1 MVECK
6 YAYIELFRKI
16 SHWFLLCR
24 TGVRLGDFTQKPYC
38 DYGSENCSLYKH
50 FGIEATKVHENYMK
64 DSETIA
70 LYNDIALLRL
80 DRNVIFGEVMR
91 PVCLPFNAPE
101 LTPNSPL
108 MVSGWGATLDLI
120 DKPLKRSVAIPL
132 WKECD
137 MNSTILICA
146 GYVSSRSPELK
157 VTCSGDSGGPLMNTL
172 NSRMVIEGIV
182 SFSEGNYGNNF
193 FPPYFTCVR
202 EFLDWIENN
211 MYME

>member
-1 MVECK
+1 MLTLNYLERSLIGFFS
-6 YAYIELFRKI
+6 AELESVWETSLK
-16 SHWFLLCR
+16 SHIAIMA
-24 TGVRLGDFTQKPYC
+24 QKTVAT
-38 DYGSENCSLYKH
+38 EAT
-50 FGIEATKVHENYMK
+50 EATKVHENYMK
-64 DSETIA
+64 DSETLA